1 MENHER
7 AVEIHAFRVVSEE
20 SKEPL
25 LHLNGSFGQ
34 VNSKRLLG
42 GQGRYWKYRYR
53 IFQSMMRL
61 KELANISRIRAHS
74 ER

>member
-42 GQGRYWKYRYR
+42 GQDIGSTVIEFFKV
-53 IFQSMMRL
+53 
-61 KELANISRIRAHS
+61 
-74 ER
+74 